1 MVRDDDDDD
10 IEGGRASGD
19 SVMSPTLSLRT
30 RRLFA
35 SLSAH
40 PFMMKYV
47 VKGGLLSAPWKGIF
61 SLLPNLLR

>member
-1 MVRDDDDDD
+1 MVRDDDDD
-10 IEGGRASGD
+10 IEEGRASGD

-40 PFMMKYV
+40 PFMMEHV
-47 VKGGLLSAPWKGIF
+47 VKRALLSGPWKRIF